1 MKKLKSIF
9 AEIISMELL
18 GYFSAVVIG
27 LVMGLI
33 GGGGSI
39 LSVPV
44 FVYVFGFDPV
54 TATTLSLFVVGV
66 TSLVGSAGFV
76 KEKMIDFQ
84 TAFVF
89 GIPSVLGVLFSR
101 RLVLPHLPE
110 YIINR
115 WGITMTK
122 DMFLLFLFA
131 ILMLIASAKMIRK
144 TERPSG
150 RKQNEN
156 NYTLLISQGLLVGII
171 TGLIGAGGGFLIVPA
186 LVMLIGLPMKRAV
199 GTSLFII
206 ALNSILGFLS
216 TMKMVAHDWTFL
228 IIFSSLSV
236 AGIFIGIVLAKKIDG
251 RKLKPLFGWVVLFMG
266 LFIIIK
272 EIFIKQQITI

>member
-1 MKKLKSIF
+1 
-9 AEIISMELL
+9 MELL

-84 TAFVF
+84 TALIF

-110 YIINR
+110 YIISR
-115 WGITMTK
+115 WGITMTR

-150 RKQNEN
+150 RKQTEN
-156 NYTLLISQGLLVGII
+156 NYTILISQGLLVGII

-199 GTSLFII
+199 ATSLFII

-228 IIFSSLSV
+228 IVFSSLSV
-236 AGIFIGIVLAKKIDG
+236 AGIFIGIVLAKKMDG

-272 EIFIKQQITI
+272 EIFIKQQIAI

>member
-1 MKKLKSIF
+1 
-9 AEIISMELL
+9 MEVL
-18 GYFSAVVIG
+18 GYFSAIVIG

-39 LSVPV
+39 LSVPI
-44 FVYVFGFDPV
+44 FVYVFGFDPI

-76 KEKMIDFQ
+76 KERMIDFK
-84 TAFVF
+84 TAIIF
-89 GIPSVLGVLFSR
+89 GLPSILGVLFSR

-110 YIINR
+110 FIINR
-115 WGITMTK
+115 WGITVTK
-122 DMFLLFLFA
+122 DMFLLLLFA
-131 ILMLIASAKMIRK
+131 ILMLIASFKMIRK

-150 RKQNEN
+150 RKEN
-156 NYTLLISQGLLVGII
+156 GHNYTILISQGLLVGII

-199 GTSLFII
+199 ATSLVII
-206 ALNSILGFLS
+206 AMNSILGFLS

-228 IIFSSLSV
+228 TVFTTLSV
-236 AGIFIGIVLAKKIDG
+236 VGIFVGIALAKKING
-251 RKLKPLFGWVVLFMG
+251 RKLKPIFGWIVLVMG
-266 LFIIIK
+266 LFIIK
-272 EIFIKQQITI
+272 EIFFKQQIAI

>member
-1 MKKLKSIF
+1 
-9 AEIISMELL
+9 
-18 GYFSAVVIG
+18 
-27 LVMGLI
+27 MGLI

-39 LSVPV
+39 LSVPI
-44 FVYVFGFDPV
+44 FVYVFGFDPI

-66 TSLVGSAGFV
+66 TSLVGSVGFM
-76 KEKMIDFQ
+76 KEKLIDFQ
-84 TAFVF
+84 TALIF

-115 WGITMTK
+115 WGITITR
-122 DMFLLFLFA
+122 DMFLLLLFA
-131 ILMLIASAKMIRK
+131 ILMLIASSKMIRK

-150 RKQNEN
+150 RKEN
-156 NYTLLISQGLLVGII
+156 GHNYTILISQGLLVGIT

-199 GTSLFII
+199 ATSLIII
-206 ALNSILGFLS
+206 AMNSILGFLS

-228 IIFSSLSV
+228 TIFTSLSV
-236 AGIFIGIVLAKKIDG
+236 VGIFVGIGVATKIDG
-251 RKLKPLFGWVVLFMG
+251 RKLKPIFGWIVLVMG

-272 EIFIKQQITI
+272 EIFFKQQIAI

>member
-1 MKKLKSIF
+1 
-9 AEIISMELL
+9 MELL
-18 GYFSAVVIG
+18 GYFSAIVIG

-39 LSVPV
+39 LSVPI
-44 FVYVFGFDPV
+44 FVYVFGFDPI

-76 KEKMIDFQ
+76 KEKLIDFQ
-84 TAFVF
+84 TALIF
-89 GIPSVLGVLFSR
+89 GIPSILGVLFSR
-101 RLVLPHLPE
+101 RLILPHLPE

-131 ILMLIASAKMIRK
+131 ILMLIASIKMIRK

-150 RKQNEN
+150 RKQNGN
-156 NYTLLISQGLLVGII
+156 NYTILVSQGLLVGII

-199 GTSLFII
+199 ATSLFII
-206 ALNSILGFLS
+206 AMNSILGFLS

-228 IIFSSLSV
+228 IIFTALSV
-236 AGIFIGIVLAKKIDG
+236 VGIFLGIALAKNIDG
-251 RKLKPLFGWVVLFMG
+251 RKLKPAFGWLVLVMG

-272 EIFIKQQITI
+272 EIFFKQQIAI

>member
-1 MKKLKSIF
+1 
-9 AEIISMELL
+9 MELV
-18 GYFSAVVIG
+18 GYFSAIIIG

-39 LSVPV
+39 LSVPI

-76 KEKMIDFQ
+76 KEKLIDFQ
-84 TAFVF
+84 TALIF
-89 GIPSVLGVLFSR
+89 GIPSILGVLFSR
-101 RLVLPHLPE
+101 RLILPHLPE

-131 ILMLIASAKMIRK
+131 ILMLIASIKMIRK

-150 RKQNEN
+150 RKQNGN
-156 NYTLLISQGLLVGII
+156 NYTILVSQGLLVGII

-186 LVMLIGLPMKRAV
+186 LVMLIGLPMKT
-199 GTSLFII
+199 G
-206 ALNSILGFLS
+206 
-216 TMKMVAHDWTFL
+216 
-228 IIFSSLSV
+228 
-236 AGIFIGIVLAKKIDG
+236 
-251 RKLKPLFGWVVLFMG
+251 LK
-266 LFIIIK
+266 
-272 EIFIKQQITI
+272 

>member
-1 MKKLKSIF
+1 
-9 AEIISMELL
+9 MELV
-18 GYFSAVVIG
+18 GYFSAIIIG

-39 LSVPV
+39 LSVPI

-76 KEKMIDFQ
+76 KEKLIDFQ
-84 TAFVF
+84 TALIF
-89 GIPSVLGVLFSR
+89 GIPSILGVLFSR
-101 RLVLPHLPE
+101 RLILPHLPE

-131 ILMLIASAKMIRK
+131 ILMLIASIKMIRK

-150 RKQNEN
+150 RKQKD
-156 NYTLLISQGLLVGII
+156 
-171 TGLIGAGGGFLIVPA
+171 FP
-186 LVMLIGLPMKRAV
+186 K
-199 GTSLFII
+199 
-206 ALNSILGFLS
+206 
-216 TMKMVAHDWTFL
+216 D
-228 IIFSSLSV
+228 
-236 AGIFIGIVLAKKIDG
+236 D
-251 RKLKPLFGWVVLFMG
+251 
-266 LFIIIK
+266 
-272 EIFIKQQITI
+272 